1 MSWLGSEGADDTKA
15 NTARVAVTYS
25 WALLAIPG
33 HDPAVRS
40 TLRTRAGR
48 ARRSAQRDTRLD
60 PIWDPEPVRA
70 KAFAAAR
77 APGASFT
84 VARAAAVVALKCSSA
99 LARHADVAAISST
112 LVAVD
117 ESRSPIPLPPISSSS
132 SSILPVVGLLLTG
145 GPDKVA
151 RSLGDY
157 NKSTSFLVLAD
168 PDPASCPVRALLL
181 YVSHP
186 GFKTRSASC
195 PYLVMSIRR
204 RQGDYFQLSPDAIS
218 SVLKTA
224 LAACKVTYPGASAH
238 ARAAVANELLSKG
251 LSEHAVCCL
260 GRWAPGSSAFEIFYR
275 KIDLARATSD
285 AASAARNFRSV
296 KDVTMLCASA
306 SRPTLGSDSD
316 FSMASFLAAEA
327 M

>member
-1 MSWLGSEGADDTKA
+1 
-15 NTARVAVTYS
+15 
-25 WALLAIPG
+25 
-33 HDPAVRS
+33 
-40 TLRTRAGR
+40 
-48 ARRSAQRDTRLD
+48 
-60 PIWDPEPVRA
+60 
-70 KAFAAAR
+70 
-77 APGASFT
+77 
-84 VARAAAVVALKCSSA
+84 
-99 LARHADVAAISST
+99 
-112 LVAVD
+112 
-117 ESRSPIPLPPISSSS
+117 
-132 SSILPVVGLLLTG
+132 
-145 GPDKVA
+145 
-151 RSLGDY
+151 
-157 NKSTSFLVLAD
+157 
-168 PDPASCPVRALLL
+168 
-181 YVSHP
+181 
-186 GFKTRSASC
+186 
-195 PYLVMSIRR
+195 MSIRR